1 MLAFLQTTTIFAQ
14 EEKCLFQH
22 LGVQN
27 ELVLRKGNVLR
38 PKGSYFKS
46 HVSKIVT
53 KFDFCKLGYQ
63 YSASTVKHFVNI
75 LLPTR
80 VIDTSG
86 YFRIQK
92 SNYAILGFVE
102 NDLNVGGWL
111 SYDFWP
117 VHTRAVQI

>member
-14 EEKCLFQH
+14 EEKCSFQH

-75 LLPTR
+75 LLPR
-80 VIDTSG
+80 VNDTSG
-86 YFRIQK
+86 YFGIQK
-92 SNYAILGFVE
+92 SNHAILGFVE
-102 NDLNVGGWL
+102 N
-111 SYDFWP
+111 
-117 VHTRAVQI
+117 H